1 MNYKDKIGETAYY
14 IKDNKIVKDMIIEG
28 RETIHLNTGSD
39 RHGKL
44 LDAKVQYRFYKEKG
58 TVWYLAERI
67 YFNKE
72 DIIKAL

>member
-1 MNYKDKIGETAYY
+1 MNYIDKIGETAYY
-14 IKDNKIVKDMIIEG
+14 IKDNKIIKDMIVEG
-28 RETIHLNTGSD
+28 RESVRLNTGSD

-58 TVWYLAERI
+58 NVWYSSECV